1 MLADAARLGVV
12 RHGRPEVWAAG
23 AVIALARAG
32 GLIGAGRAL
41 TAQEVADE
49 LKVSLG
55 ALSVTERELAR
66 VLNLARYAHR
76 LPAAGGRTG

>member
-1 MLADAARLGVV
+1 MPWLA
-12 RHGRPEVWAAG
+12 P
-23 AVIALARAG
+23 AV
-32 GLIGAGRAL
+32 IGAGRAL

-49 LKVSLG
+49 LEVSLG
-55 ALSVTERELAR
+55 VLTVTERELAR